1 MEARILVIGLTG
13 GIASGK
19 STAQAEFARLGA
31 TVFDADIVARELVEP
46 GQPALAAIVQ
56 RFGADMLTADGNLDR
71 RRMRERVFAD
81 RVERQALEAILHPA
95 IRAELQRRT
104 QRVRHGYVVLA
115 IPLLVESGRYPWID
129 RVLVVDV
136 PVATQLARLM
146 QRDGINS
153 EQAAA
158 TLAAQATRE
167 QRLAAAQDVLI
178 NDGAVSGLLRSVA
191 RLHAR
196 YLQCHS
202 RSRFR

>member
-31 TVFDADIVARELVEP
+31 TVFDADLVARELVEP
-46 GQPALAAIVQ
+46 GRPALAAIVQ
-56 RFGADMLTADGNLDR
+56 RFGTDMLTADGNLDR

-81 RVERQALEAILHPA
+81 RAERQALEAILHPA
-95 IRAELQRRT
+95 IRSELHCRARD
-104 QRVRHGYVVLA
+104 VRHGYVVLA
-115 IPLLVESGRYPWID
+115 IPLLVESGGYPWID

-136 PVATQLARLM
+136 PVATQLARLV
-146 QRDGINS
+146 QRDGVDS

-158 TLAAQATRE
+158 ALAAQATRE

-178 NDGAVSGLLRSVA
+178 NDGPVSHVLQSVA

-196 YLQCHS
+196 YLHRHS
-202 RSRFR
+202 GTPGG